1 MDLPFKFVTLWTDV
15 VLWVMLL
22 GLGVYVRQVRRD
34 AALRATWRRVFVT
47 PSAMASAV
55 LLGLMLLMTL
65 ADSVHFRRALP
76 DVAGGVR
83 AFDTRTESVLDIGLA
98 KLIASRENSY
108 SQPLATYGFSK
119 ESVPPQADAKPVLD
133 EHGVPTLPARAYP
146 RLRHGGAG
154 LADAERDWAGDIA
167 VRLAW
172 GSLAGAAVSLL
183 LWLLVRPARATTTTT
198 QPLAWRA
205 AWITASVMAVL
216 VGWGVALPPA
226 QMTCVP
232 STNRT
237 PCGGL
242 NSSATGSSQWLRTRR
257 SVPRKTRTALPPR
270 VPAMLT
276 M

>member
-22 GLGVYVRQVRRD
+22 GLGLYVRQVRRD

-83 AFDTRTESVLDIGLA
+83 AFDTRTESVLDIGLT

-119 ESVPPQADAKPVLD
+119 EAVPPQPDAKPVLD

-172 GSLAGAAVSLL
+172 GTLAGAAVSLL
-183 LWLLVRPARATTTTT
+183 LWLLVRPARATSTTTT
-198 QPLAWRA
+198 QTLGMACCLDHGFGDGRA
-205 AWITASVMAVL
+205 
-216 VGWGVALPPA
+216 
-226 QMTCVP
+226 
-232 STNRT
+232 
-237 PCGGL
+237 GGL
-242 NSSATGSSQWLRTRR
+242 GRGAQLGAGL
-257 SVPRKTRTALPPR
+257 PRLWHRPHWQ
-270 VPAMLT
+270 
-276 M
+276 

>member
-22 GLGVYVRQVRRD
+22 GLGLYVRQVRRD

-47 PSAMASAV
+47 PSAMASSV
-55 LLGLMLLMTL
+55 LLCLMLLMTL
-65 ADSVHFRRALP
+65 ADSMHFRRALP

-108 SQPLATYGFSK
+108 SQPLATHGFSK
-119 ESVPPQADAKPVLD
+119 ESVPPQPDAKPVLD

-167 VRLAW
+167 VRLA
-172 GSLAGAAVSLL
+172 
-183 LWLLVRPARATTTTT
+183 
-198 QPLAWRA
+198 
-205 AWITASVMAVL
+205 
-216 VGWGVALPPA
+216 
-226 QMTCVP
+226 
-232 STNRT
+232 
-237 PCGGL
+237 
-242 NSSATGSSQWLRTRR
+242 
-257 SVPRKTRTALPPR
+257 
-270 VPAMLT
+270 
-276 M
+276 